1 MNSYIKEQCLN
12 VCKSVLCFAL
22 LMGLIVLPWA
32 VGFARILVWVFG
44 D

>member
-1 MNSYIKEQCLN
+1 MNQYMRYRCLN
-12 VCKSVLCFAL
+12 GCKSVLCFAL